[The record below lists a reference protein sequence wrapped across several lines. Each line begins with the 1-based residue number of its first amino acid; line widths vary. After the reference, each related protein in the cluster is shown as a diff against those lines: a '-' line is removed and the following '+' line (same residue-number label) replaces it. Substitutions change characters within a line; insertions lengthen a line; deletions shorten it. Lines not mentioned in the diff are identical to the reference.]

1 MGEVHNEQIL
11 EKLHKELFLT
21 RIFSIISSV
30 LMLCLMVCGFSLFYK
45 YQESKKQVQA
55 YAEQVKEYVETLST
69 QEGELA
75 KVDILAFNQA
85 LKNLNTV
92 IETVDWE
99 MLNDSIASVDWKML
113 NDSIAGV
120 DWKMLSDNIASVD
133 WKMLN
138 DSIAGVDW
146 KELSDNIN
154 SVDWAK
160 VSQQLA
166 ALDVDAINE
175 AVEELDTEELTL
187 ALANMNSA
195 VEKLRGIA
203 DALSAFGAKL
213 GFGSK

>member
-1 MGEVHNEQIL
+1 MNREFDEQIL
-11 EKLHKELFLT
+11 EKLRKELFLT

-30 LMLCLMVCGFSLFYK
+30 LMLCLLVCGFSLFYK
-45 YQESKKQVQA
+45 YQESK
-55 YAEQVKEYVETLST
+55 EQVEVYSEQMKEYVEALVT

-99 MLNDSIASVDWKML
+99 MLNDSIASVDWEML

-120 DWKMLSDNIASVD
+120 DWKMLSDNIDTID

-138 DSIAGVDW
+138 DNIAGVDW
-146 KELSDNIN
+146 ETLSANIN

-160 VSQQLA
+160 VSEQLA

-203 DALSAFGAKL
+203 EALSAFGAKL
-213 GFGSK
+213 GFGGN

>member
-1 MGEVHNEQIL
+1 MGNEYNEQIL
-11 EKLHKELFLT
+11 EKLHKELFLA
-21 RIFSIISSV
+21 RIFSIISSM
-30 LMLCLMVCGFSLFYK
+30 LMVCLMVCGISLFYK
-45 YQESKKQVQA
+45 YQESKKQVES
-55 YAEQVKEYVETLST
+55 YAEQVKEYVEALST
-69 QEGELA
+69 QEGELS
-75 KVDILAFNQA
+75 KLDMLALNQA

-99 MLNDSIASVDWKML
+99 MLNHSISSVDWKML

-133 WKMLN
+133 WEMMN

-154 SVDWAK
+154 RVDWAK
-160 VSQQLA
+160 VSEQLA

-175 AVEELDTEELTL
+175 AVEKLDTEELTL

-203 DALSAFGAKL
+203 EALSTFGAKL
-213 GFGSK
+213 GF